1 MAYFPMF
8 VDMTERECLI
18 VGGGNVA
25 YRKVIVMLDFG
36 AKVTVV
42 AENICDELR
51 KLTIDDIASEDKTG
65 SYTANIENNQT
76 DSDAANKENNQP
88 DSDAADRITIIKRR
102 FDRKDCNGME
112 MVIAATDDNALNHE
126 IAEYCKAKGIMVNA
140 VDQKADCSFIFPS
153 YIKEKNLVAAFSS
166 GGNSPVLTQ
175 YLKGK
180 EQEILTPFLGELNE
194 YMGQIREKVIAQ
206 YDTQAERKRVFKEI
220 LCAAI
225 DNGRIP
231 EI

>member
-42 AENICDELR
+42 AEDICDELR
-51 KLTIDDIASEDKTG
+51 KLTIGDIASEDKTG
-65 SYTANIENNQT
+65 SYTANKENNQM

-126 IAEYCKAKGIMVNA
+126 IAEYCKANGIMVNA

-180 EQEILTPFLGELNE
+180 EKEILTPFLGELNE

>member
-25 YRKVIVMLDFG
+25 YRKVMVMLDFG

-42 AENICDELR
+42 AEDICDELR
-51 KLTIDDIASEDKTG
+51 KLTIDD
-65 SYTANIENNQT
+65 TANKKN
-76 DSDAANKENNQP
+76 
-88 DSDAADRITIIKRR
+88 RITFIKRR
-102 FDRKDCNGME
+102 FERKDCDGME

-166 GGNSPVLTQ
+166 SGNSPVLTQ

-194 YMGQIREKVIAQ
+194 YMGQIREKVIAE
-206 YDTQAERKRVFKEI
+206 YDTEAERKRVFKEI

>member
-25 YRKVIVMLDFG
+25 YRKVMVMLDFG

-42 AENICDELR
+42 AEDICDELR
-51 KLTIDDIASEDKTG
+51 KLTIDDIA
-65 SYTANIENNQT
+65 
-76 DSDAANKENNQP
+76 NKEN
-88 DSDAADRITIIKRR
+88 RITFIKRR
-102 FDRKDCNGME
+102 FERKDCDGME

-180 EQEILTPFLGELNE
+180 EKEILTPFLGELNE
-194 YMGQIREKVIAQ
+194 YMGQIREKVIAE
-206 YDTQAERKRVFKEI
+206 YDTEAERKRVFKEI

>member
-1 MAYFPMF
+1 MAYFPMY

-25 YRKVIVMLDFG
+25 YRKVMVMLDFG

-42 AENICDELR
+42 AEDICDELR
-51 KLTIDDIASEDKTG
+51 KLTIDDT
-65 SYTANIENNQT
+65 
-76 DSDAANKENNQP
+76 ANKEN
-88 DSDAADRITIIKRR
+88 RITFIKRK
-102 FDRKDCNGME
+102 FEQKDCDGME

-180 EQEILTPFLGELNE
+180 EKEILTPFLGELNE
-194 YMGQIREKVIAQ
+194 YMGQIREKVIAE
-206 YDTQAERKRVFKEI
+206 YDTEAERKRVFKEI

>member
-8 VDMTERECLI
+8 VDMTKRECLI

-42 AENICDELR
+42 AEDICDELR
-51 KLTIDDIASEDKTG
+51 KLTIDDIASKDKSG
-65 SYTANIENNQT
+65 SYTAN
-76 DSDAANKENNQP
+76 KEN
-88 DSDAADRITIIKRR
+88 RITFIKRR
-102 FDRKDCNGME
+102 FERKDCDGME
-112 MVIAATDDNALNHE
+112 MVIAATDDSVLNHE
-126 IAEYCKAKGIMVNA
+126 IAEYCKAKDIMVNA

-206 YDTQAERKRVFKEI
+206 YDTEAERKRVFKEI

-231 EI
+231 EV

>member
-25 YRKVIVMLDFG
+25 YRKVMVMLDFG

-42 AENICDELR
+42 AEDICEELR
-51 KLTIDDIASEDKTG
+51 KLIAGDR
-65 SYTANIENNQT
+65 ANNGWFS
-76 DSDAANKENNQP
+76 SDAA
-88 DSDAADRITIIKRR
+88 ARITFIKRR
-102 FDRKDCNGME
+102 FERKDCDGME

-126 IAEYCKAKGIMVNA
+126 IAEYCKAKDIMVNA

-194 YMGQIREKVIAQ
+194 YMGQIREKVIVE
-206 YDTQAERKRVFKEI
+206 YDTEAERKRVFKEI